1 MRSKTTLASRPRI
14 AVVGAGFAGLT
25 AARELGR
32 QYEVTVLDG
41 SPWFEWLPNTHE
53 LLSGVKRPADL
64 RLPHRALVARAGH
77 RFVQATV
84 AAIDAGAGRL
94 VTSGGR
100 SIGFD
105 ACIVAVGGV
114 HDTFGVPG
122 ADRHAMSFKGV
133 DDCDAIGRRLA
144 QLARRPGRHS
154 VVIVGGG
161 LEGIEALGEILRR
174 FRHSGAFDVSVVEAG
189 ARLLPGTPHALDAA
203 VRAHCAGRDVRIL
216 TRSRVTSVTQSR
228 VRLDTGESLRSDLTM
243 WTGGSAPSPLLQAS
257 GLVDGPG
264 SWVSVKA
271 SLQSR
276 RFDNVFVAG
285 DAAALPR
292 PLGKQAYYAM
302 QMGECAASNVAR
314 ALEGRRLRNFS
325 PSRKPMLVAF
335 GDLDTFLVSGKAV
348 VASPA
353 LAAAKEAI
361 FQVTMA
367 RFDPSFGVA
376 SARRGA
382 SRLVRAAE
390 ELALPALT
398 AGSGRARASLP
409 SRPVRAPRG
418 TATGPS
424 VKKAAA
430 RRPRR
435 RPAGPP

>member
-1 MRSKTTLASRPRI
+1 MHSQTTLASRPRI
-14 AVVGAGFAGLT
+14 VVVGAGFAGLA
-25 AARELGR
+25 AARELSR
-32 QYEVTVLDG
+32 RYAVTVLDQ

-53 LLSGVKRPADL
+53 LLSGVKRPVDL
-64 RLPHRALVARAGH
+64 RLPHRALVAHSGH
-77 RFVQATV
+77 RFVLATV
-84 AAIDAGAGRL
+84 TAIDAATGRL

-100 SIGFD
+100 SFGFD

-114 HDTFGVPG
+114 HETFGVPG

-174 FRHSGAFDVSVVEAG
+174 FRHSAPFAVSLVEAG
-189 ARLLPGTPHALDAA
+189 ARLLPGTPRALDTA
-203 VRAHCAGRDVRIL
+203 VRAHCAGHEVRIL
-216 TRSRVTSVTQSR
+216 TRSRVRSVTPGR
-228 VRLDTGESLRSDLTM
+228 VRLDTGETLRSDLTM

-257 GLVDGPG
+257 GLADGPRN
-264 SWVSVKA
+264 WAPVKA

-302 QMGECAASNVAR
+302 QMGECAADNVVR
-314 ALEGRRLRNFS
+314 ALAGRKLRNFS

-348 VASPA
+348 VSSPA
-353 LAAAKEAI
+353 LAAAKEGI

-367 RFDPSFGVA
+367 RLDPSFGAAAV
-376 SARRGA
+376 RRGA

-390 ELALPALT
+390 ELALPVLT
-398 AGSGRARASLP
+398 AGSDRRRASLP
-409 SRPVRAPRG
+409 SRPVQARRG
-418 TATGPS
+418 TGTGPS
-424 VKKAAA
+424 VKKAAGH
-430 RRPRR
+430 RPRR
-435 RPAGPP
+435 KPAGRP

>member
-1 MRSKTTLASRPRI
+1 
-14 AVVGAGFAGLT
+14 
-25 AARELGR
+25 
-32 QYEVTVLDG
+32 
-41 SPWFEWLPNTHE
+41 
-53 LLSGVKRPADL
+53 
-64 RLPHRALVARAGH
+64 
-77 RFVQATV
+77 
-84 AAIDAGAGRL
+84 
-94 VTSGGR
+94 
-100 SIGFD
+100 
-105 ACIVAVGGV
+105 
-114 HDTFGVPG
+114 
-122 ADRHAMSFKGV
+122 
-133 DDCDAIGRRLA
+133 
-144 QLARRPGRHS
+144 

-174 FRHSGAFDVSVVEAG
+174 FRHSDAFEVSVVEAG

-203 VRAHCAGRDVRIL
+203 VRAHCAGRDVRII
-216 TRSRVTSVTQSR
+216 TRSRVTSVTQAR

-257 GLVDGPG
+257 GLVDRPG

-302 QMGECAASNVAR
+302 QMGECAADNVVR
-314 ALEGRRLRNFS
+314 SLEGRRLRNFS

-335 GDLDTFLVSGKAV
+335 GDLDTFLVSGKSV

-376 SARRGA
+376 SVRRGA

-398 AGSGRARASLP
+398 AGSGRPRASPP
-409 SRPVRAPRG
+409 SRSVRAPRG

-435 RPAGPP
+435 RPAGLP

>member
-1 MRSKTTLASRPRI
+1 MRSPSTSASRPRI

-25 AARELGR
+25 AARQLGR
-32 QYEVTVLDG
+32 QYDVTVLDG

-64 RLPHRALVARAGH
+64 RLPHRALVARSGH
-77 RFVQATV
+77 RFVNAAVAEVDAT
-84 AAIDAGAGRL
+84 AGRL

-100 SIGFD
+100 RIGFD

-133 DDCDAIGRRLA
+133 DDCHAIGRRLA
-144 QLARRPGRHS
+144 QLALRPGRHS

-161 LEGIEALGEILRR
+161 LEGIEAIGEILRR
-174 FRHSGAFDVSVVEAG
+174 FRHRDAFEVSVVEAG
-189 ARLLPGTPHALDAA
+189 ARLLPGAPSALDAA
-203 VRAHCAGRDVRIL
+203 VRAHCARHEVRVL
-216 TRSRVTSVTQSR
+216 TRSRVTQLTAGR
-228 VRLDTGESLRSDLTM
+228 VRLDTGETLRSDLTM

-257 GLVDGPG
+257 GLADGPR
-264 SWVSVKA
+264 SWAPVKA

-302 QMGECAASNVAR
+302 QMGECAADNVVR
-314 ALEGRRLRNFS
+314 ALAGRRLRDFS

-361 FQVTMA
+361 FQLTMA
-367 RFDPSFGVA
+367 RLDPSFGAAAV
-376 SARRGA
+376 RRGT

-398 AGSGRARASLP
+398 VGSDRRRAPLP
-409 SRPVRAPRG
+409 SRPVRARRG
-418 TATGPS
+418 TGTGPS
-424 VKKAAA
+424 VKKAAGH
-430 RRPRR
+430 RPRR
-435 RPAGPP
+435 RPAGRP

>member
-1 MRSKTTLASRPRI
+1 
-14 AVVGAGFAGLT
+14 V
-25 AARELGR
+25 E
-32 QYEVTVLDG
+32 
-41 SPWFEWLPNTHE
+41 
-53 LLSGVKRPADL
+53 
-64 RLPHRALVARAGH
+64 RAGH

-84 AAIDAGAGRL
+84 AEIDAGAGRL

-122 ADRHAMSFKGV
+122 ADRHAMPFKGV
-133 DDCDAIGRRLA
+133 DNCDAIGRRLA
-144 QLARRPGRHS
+144 QLARRPGRRS
-154 VVIVGGG
+154 LVIVGGG

-174 FRHSGAFDVSVVEAG
+174 FRHGDAFEVCVVEAG

-216 TRSRVTSVTQSR
+216 TRSRVTSVTQAR
-228 VRLDTGESLRSDLTM
+228 VRLDTGESLRSDLTL
-243 WTGGSAPSPLLQAS
+243 WTGGSAPSPLLHAS
-257 GLVDGPG
+257 GLADRPG

-276 RFDNVFVAG
+276 RFENVFVAG

-302 QMGECAASNVAR
+302 QMGECAANNVVR
-314 ALEGRRLRNFS
+314 ALEGRRLRNFR

-335 GDLDTFLVSGKAV
+335 GDLDTFLVSGKSV

-367 RFDPSFGVA
+367 RLDPSFSVA
-376 SARRGA
+376 SVRRGA

-390 ELALPALT
+390 ELALPVLT
-398 AGSGRARASLP
+398 VGSRRTRASLP
-409 SRPVRAPRG
+409 SPHVRAPRG

-424 VKKAAA
+424 VKKAVAH
-430 RRPRR
+430 RPRR

>member
-1 MRSKTTLASRPRI
+1 
-14 AVVGAGFAGLT
+14 
-25 AARELGR
+25 
-32 QYEVTVLDG
+32 VTVFDG

-64 RLPHRALVARAGH
+64 RLPHKALVARAGH

-100 SIGFD
+100 TIGFD

-133 DDCDAIGRRLA
+133 GDCDAIGRRLA

-174 FRHSGAFDVSVVEAG
+174 FRHSDAFEVSVVEAG
-189 ARLLPGTPHALDAA
+189 SRLLPGTPHALDAA
-203 VRAHCAGRDVRIL
+203 VRAHCAGRDVRII
-216 TRSRVTSVTQSR
+216 TRSRVTSVTQAR

-257 GLVDGPG
+257 GLADGPR
-264 SWVSVKA
+264 SWAPVTT

-302 QMGECAASNVAR
+302 QMGECVADNVVR
-314 ALEGRRLRNFS
+314 ALAGRRLRSFS

-335 GDLDTFLVSGKAV
+335 GDLDTFLVSGNFV

-367 RFDPSFGVA
+367 RLDPSF
-376 SARRGA
+376 SAAAVRRGA
-382 SRLVRAAE
+382 SRAVRAAE

-398 AGSGRARASLP
+398 VGSGRRRAPLP

-435 RPAGPP
+435 RPAGRP

>member
-1 MRSKTTLASRPRI
+1 MRSQSSPASRPRI
-14 AVVGAGFAGLT
+14 AVVGAGLAGLT

-32 QYEVTVLDG
+32 RYAVTVLDG

-84 AAIDAGAGRL
+84 AAIDAEAGRL

-100 SIGFD
+100 HIGFD

-174 FRHSGAFDVSVVEAG
+174 FRKSDAFAVSVVEAS
-189 ARLLPGTPHALDAA
+189 ARLLPGTPRALDAA

-216 TRSRVTSVTQSR
+216 TRSRVTSVTAGR
-228 VRLDTGESLRSDLTM
+228 VRLDTGETLRSDLTM

-257 GLVDGPG
+257 GLADGPG
-264 SWVSVKA
+264 TWVSVNA

-292 PLGKQAYYAM
+292 PLRKQAYYAM
-302 QMGECAASNVAR
+302 QMGECAAGNVVR

-335 GDLDTFLVSGKAV
+335 GDLDTFLVSGKSV

-376 SARRGA
+376 SVRRGA
-382 SRLVRAAE
+382 SRLVRAVE

-398 AGSGRARASLP
+398 AGSGRTRASLP

>member
-32 QYEVTVLDG
+32 QYAVTVLDG

-133 DDCDAIGRRLA
+133 GDCDAIGRRLA

-174 FRHSGAFDVSVVEAG
+174 FRHSDAFEVTVVESG

-302 QMGECAASNVAR
+302 QMGECAANNVAR

-335 GDLDTFLVSGKAV
+335 GDLDTFLVSGNFV

-367 RFDPSFGVA
+367 RLDPSF
-376 SARRGA
+376 SAAAVRRGA
-382 SRLVRAAE
+382 SRAVRAAE

-398 AGSGRARASLP
+398 VGSGRRRAPLP

-435 RPAGPP
+435 RPAGLP

>member
-1 MRSKTTLASRPRI
+1 
-14 AVVGAGFAGLT
+14 
-25 AARELGR
+25 
-32 QYEVTVLDG
+32 
-41 SPWFEWLPNTHE
+41 
-53 LLSGVKRPADL
+53 
-64 RLPHRALVARAGH
+64 
-77 RFVQATV
+77 
-84 AAIDAGAGRL
+84 
-94 VTSGGR
+94 
-100 SIGFD
+100 
-105 ACIVAVGGV
+105 
-114 HDTFGVPG
+114 
-122 ADRHAMSFKGV
+122 MSFKSV

-174 FRHSGAFDVSVVEAG
+174 FRHSDAFEVSVVEAG
-189 ARLLPGTPHALDAA
+189 ARLLPGTASALDAA
-203 VRAHCAGRDVRIL
+203 VRAHCADHEVRIV
-216 TRSRVTSVTQSR
+216 TRSRVTSVTPGR
-228 VRLDTGESLRSDLTM
+228 VRLDTGETLRSDLTM

-257 GLVDGPG
+257 GLADGPRK
-264 SWVSVKA
+264 WAPVKA

-302 QMGECAASNVAR
+302 QMGECAADNVIR

-335 GDLDTFLVSGKAV
+335 GDLDTFLVSGRSV

-353 LAAAKEAI
+353 LAAAKEAV

-367 RFDPSFGVA
+367 RFDPSFGATAV
-376 SARRGA
+376 RRA
-382 SRLVRAAE
+382 AARLVRAAE

-398 AGSGRARASLP
+398 DGSGRRRASLP
-409 SRPVRAPRG
+409 SRPARAPRE
-418 TATGPS
+418 TASGPS
-424 VKKAAA
+424 ERKVAA

-435 RPAGPP
+435 RPAARP

>member
-1 MRSKTTLASRPRI
+1 MRSQSSLASRPRI

-25 AARELGR
+25 AARELSR
-32 QYEVTVLDG
+32 QYAVTVLDG

-84 AAIDAGAGRL
+84 VAIDAQAGRL

-100 SIGFD
+100 HIGFD

-133 DDCDAIGRRLA
+133 DECDAIGRRLA

-174 FRHSGAFDVSVVEAG
+174 FRKSDAFAVSVVEAG
-189 ARLLPGTPHALDAA
+189 ARLLPGTPRALDAA

-216 TRSRVTSVTQSR
+216 TRSRVTSVTAGR
-228 VRLDTGESLRSDLTM
+228 VRLDTGETLRSDLTM
-243 WTGGSAPSPLLQAS
+243 WTGGSAPSPLLQVS
-257 GLVDGPG
+257 GLADGPG
-264 SWVSVKA
+264 TWVSVNA

-302 QMGECAASNVAR
+302 QMGECAAGNVVR

-335 GDLDTFLVSGKAV
+335 GDLDTFLVSGKSV

-353 LAAAKEAI
+353 LAAAKEAV

-376 SARRGA
+376 AVRRGA
-382 SRLVRAAE
+382 SRLVRAVE
-390 ELALPALT
+390 ELALPALN

-409 SRPVRAPRG
+409 SRLVRAPRG

-424 VKKAAA
+424 AKKAAA

>member
-1 MRSKTTLASRPRI
+1 MRSPSTSASRPRI

-25 AARELGR
+25 AARALGR
-32 QYEVTVLDG
+32 GYSVTVLDG

-64 RLPHRALVARAGH
+64 RLPHRAIVARSGH

-133 DDCDAIGRRLA
+133 DDCHAIGRRLA
-144 QLARRPGRHS
+144 QLALRAGRRS
-154 VVIVGGG
+154 IVIVGGG
-161 LEGIEALGEILRR
+161 LEGIEAIGEILRR
-174 FRHSGAFDVSVVEAG
+174 FRHRDAFEVSVVEAG
-189 ARLLPGTPHALDAA
+189 ARLLPGAPSALDAA
-203 VRAHCAGRDVRIL
+203 VRAHCERHAIRIL
-216 TRSRVTSVTQSR
+216 TRSRVTSVTAAR
-228 VRLDTGESLRSDLTM
+228 VRLDTGETLRSDLTM

-257 GLVDGPG
+257 GLADGPR
-264 SWVSVKA
+264 SWAPVNA

-302 QMGECAASNVAR
+302 QMGECAADNVVR
-314 ALEGRRLRNFS
+314 ALEGRRLRNFN

-335 GDLDTFLVSGKAV
+335 GDLDTFLVSGNSV

-367 RFDPSFGVA
+367 RLDPSYGPEAV
-376 SARRGA
+376 RRGA
-382 SRLVRAAE
+382 SRVVRAAE

-398 AGSGRARASLP
+398 AGSGRRRAALP
-409 SRPVRAPRG
+409 SRPVRARRG
-418 TATGPS
+418 TGTGPS
-424 VKKAAA
+424 EKTAAGH
-430 RRPRR
+430 RPRR
-435 RPAGPP
+435 RPAGRP

>member
-1 MRSKTTLASRPRI
+1 MRSPTNLSSRPRI
-14 AVVGAGFAGLT
+14 AVVGAGFAGLA

-32 QYEVTVLDG
+32 QYAVTVLDG

-53 LLSGVKRPADL
+53 LLSGVKRPTDL
-64 RLPHRALVARAGH
+64 RLPHRALVARSGH

-105 ACIVAVGGV
+105 ACIVAIGGV
-114 HDTFGVPG
+114 HDTFGVQG

-133 DDCDAIGRRLA
+133 EDCDAIRRRLA
-144 QLARRPGRHS
+144 DLARRPGRHS

-174 FRHSGAFDVSVVEAG
+174 FRHSGAFAVNVVESG
-189 ARLLPGTPHALDAA
+189 ARLLPGTPRALDAA
-203 VRAHCAGRDVRIL
+203 VRAHCAGHDVRIL
-216 TRSRVTSVTQSR
+216 TRSRVTSVTPGR
-228 VRLDTGESLRSDLTM
+228 VRLDTGETLRSDLTM

-257 GLVDGPG
+257 GLSDRPRDWAPVR
-264 SWVSVKA
+264 A

-302 QMGECAASNVAR
+302 QMGECAARNVVRMLA
-314 ALEGRRLRNFS
+314 GRRLRDFS

-335 GDLDTFLVSGKAV
+335 GDLDTFLVSGRSV

-353 LAAAKEAI
+353 LAAVKEAV

-367 RFDPSFGVA
+367 QIDPSFGAAAV
-376 SARRGA
+376 RRGA

-398 AGSGRARASLP
+398 AGSGRRRASLP
-409 SRPVRAPRG
+409 SRPVRATLG

-435 RPAGPP
+435 RPAGQP

>member
-1 MRSKTTLASRPRI
+1 MRSPPTSASRPRI

-25 AARELGR
+25 AARALGR
-32 QYEVTVLDG
+32 SYSVTVLDG

-64 RLPHRALVARAGH
+64 RLPHRELVARSGH

-84 AAIDAGAGRL
+84 AAIDAEAGRL

-133 DDCDAIGRRLA
+133 GDCHAIGRRLA
-144 QLARRPGRHS
+144 QLALRPGRHS

-174 FRHSGAFDVSVVEAG
+174 FRRRDAFEVSVVEAG
-189 ARLLPGTPHALDAA
+189 ARLLPGAPSALDAA
-203 VRAHCAGRDVRIL
+203 VRAHCGRHAVRIF
-216 TRSRVTSVTQSR
+216 TRARVTQVTAGR
-228 VRLDTGESLRSDLTM
+228 VRLDTGETLRSDLTM
-243 WTGGSAPSPLLQAS
+243 WTGGSTPSPLLQTS
-257 GLVDGPG
+257 GLADGPH
-264 SWVSVKA
+264 SWAPVKA

-276 RFDNVFVAG
+276 RFENVFIAG

-302 QMGECAASNVAR
+302 QMGECAADNVVR
-314 ALEGRRLRNFS
+314 ALAGRRLRNFS

-348 VASPA
+348 VSSPA

-361 FQVTMA
+361 FQLTMA
-367 RFDPSFGVA
+367 RLDPSFGAAAV
-376 SARRGA
+376 RRGA
-382 SRLVRAAE
+382 SRLARAAE
-390 ELALPALT
+390 ELALPVLT
-398 AGSGRARASLP
+398 VGSDRRRAPLP
-409 SRPVRAPRG
+409 SRPVRARRG
-418 TATGPS
+418 TGTGPS
-424 VKKAAA
+424 AKKAAGH
-430 RRPRR
+430 RPRR
-435 RPAGPP
+435 RPAGRP

>member
-1 MRSKTTLASRPRI
+1 
-14 AVVGAGFAGLT
+14 
-25 AARELGR
+25 
-32 QYEVTVLDG
+32 VTVFDG

-64 RLPHRALVARAGH
+64 RLPHKALVARAGH
-77 RFVQATV
+77 RFVQASV

-100 SIGFD
+100 TIGFD

-133 DDCDAIGRRLA
+133 GDCDAIGRRLA

-174 FRHSGAFDVSVVEAG
+174 FRHSDAFEVSVVEAG
-189 ARLLPGTPHALDAA
+189 SRLLPGTPHALDAA
-203 VRAHCAGRDVRIL
+203 VRAHCAGRDVRII
-216 TRSRVTSVTQSR
+216 TRSRVTSVTQAR

-257 GLVDGPG
+257 GLADGPR
-264 SWVSVKA
+264 SWAPVTT

-302 QMGECAASNVAR
+302 QMGECVADNVVR
-314 ALEGRRLRNFS
+314 ALAGRRLRNFS

-335 GDLDTFLVSGKAV
+335 GDLDTFLVSGNFV

-367 RFDPSFGVA
+367 RLDPSF
-376 SARRGA
+376 SAAAVRRGA
-382 SRLVRAAE
+382 SRAVRAAE

-398 AGSGRARASLP
+398 VGSGRRRAPLP

-435 RPAGPP
+435 RPAGRP

>member
-1 MRSKTTLASRPRI
+1 MRSRTTLASRPRI
-14 AVVGAGFAGLT
+14 AVVGAGFAGVT

-32 QYEVTVLDG
+32 QYAVTVLDG
-41 SPWFEWLPNTHE
+41 SPWFEWLPNIHE

-64 RLPHRALVARAGH
+64 RLPHRALVARLGH

-84 AAIDAGAGRL
+84 EEIDAAAGRL

-105 ACIVAVGGV
+105 ACIVGVGGV

-133 DDCDAIGRRLA
+133 DDCDAIRRRLA
-144 QLARRPGRHS
+144 QLARQPGRHA

-161 LEGIEALGEILRR
+161 LEGVEALGEVLRR
-174 FRHSGAFDVSVVEAG
+174 YRHSGAFAVSIVEAG
-189 ARLLPGTPHALDAA
+189 TRLLPGTPRSLDAA
-203 VRAHCAGRDVRIL
+203 VREHCARHEVRVV
-216 TRSRVTSVTQSR
+216 TGSRVTSVTPGR
-228 VRLDTGESLRSDLTM
+228 VRLDTGETLRSDLTM

-257 GLVDGPG
+257 GLAEGPRD
-264 SWVSVKA
+264 WAPVKP

-276 RFDNVFVAG
+276 HFDNVFIAG
-285 DAAALPR
+285 DAAALPH

-302 QMGECAASNVAR
+302 QMGECAADNVVR
-314 ALEGRRLRNFS
+314 ALAGRRLRNFS

-335 GDLDTFLVSGKAV
+335 GDIDTFLVSGKSV

-367 RFDPSFGVA
+367 RIDPSFGATAV
-376 SARRGA
+376 RRGA
-382 SRLVRAAE
+382 SRLARAAE
-390 ELALPALT
+390 KLALPVFT
-398 AGSGRARASLP
+398 VGSGRRRASLP
-409 SRPVRAPRG
+409 SRSVRATRG
-418 TATGPS
+418 TATGPAG
-424 VKKAAA
+424 KKAAGH
-430 RRPRR
+430 RPRR
-435 RPAGPP
+435 RPAGRP

>member
-1 MRSKTTLASRPRI
+1 MRPKTTHTSRPRI

-32 QYEVTVLDG
+32 QFSVTVLDR
-41 SPWFEWLPNTHE
+41 SPWFEWLPNIHE
-53 LLSGVKRPADL
+53 LLSGVKRSGDL
-64 RLPHRALVARAGH
+64 RLPHRALVARSGH
-77 RFVQATV
+77 RFVQSTV
-84 AAIDAGAGRL
+84 TAIDAGAGRL

-122 ADRHAMSFKGV
+122 ADRHSMSFKGV

-144 QLARRPGRHS
+144 QLAARPGRHS

-174 FRHSGAFDVSVVEAG
+174 FRHSDTFDVSVVEAG
-189 ARLLPGTPHALDAA
+189 ARLMPGTPRALDAA
-203 VRAHCAGRDVRIL
+203 VRAHCARHEVRVL
-216 TRSRVTSVTQSR
+216 TRSRVTQVTAGR
-228 VRLDTGESLRSDLTM
+228 VRLDTGETLRSDLTM

-257 GLVDGPG
+257 GLSDGPR
-264 SWVSVKA
+264 SWAPVKA

-302 QMGECAASNVAR
+302 QMGECAAENVVR

-335 GDLDTFLVSGKAV
+335 GDLDTFLVSGKAAV
-348 VASPA
+348 SSPA

-361 FQVTMA
+361 FQLTMA
-367 RFDPSFGVA
+367 RLDPSF
-376 SARRGA
+376 SAAAVRRGA

-398 AGSGRARASLP
+398 AGSDRRRAPLP
-409 SRPVRAPRG
+409 SRPVRARRG
-418 TATGPS
+418 TGTGPS
-424 VKKAAA
+424 VKKAAGH
-430 RRPRR
+430 RPRH
-435 RPAGPP
+435 RPAGRP

>member
-1 MRSKTTLASRPRI
+1 MRSQTNLASRPRI
-14 AVVGAGFAGLT
+14 AVVGAGFAGLS

-32 QYEVTVLDG
+32 EFAVTVLDG
-41 SPWFEWLPNTHE
+41 SSWFEWLPNIHE

-64 RLPHRALVARAGH
+64 RLPHRALMARSGH
-77 RFVQATV
+77 RFVRATV

-94 VTSGGR
+94 VTTGGR

-122 ADRHAMSFKGV
+122 ADRYAMSFKSV

-174 FRHSGAFDVSVVEAG
+174 FRHSDAFEVSVVEAG
-189 ARLLPGTPHALDAA
+189 ARLLPGTARALDAA
-203 VRAHCAGRDVRIL
+203 VRAHCAGHQVRFV
-216 TRSRVTSVTQSR
+216 TRSRVTSVTPGR
-228 VRLDTGESLRSDLTM
+228 VRLDTGETLRSDLTM

-257 GLVDGPG
+257 GLADGPRT
-264 SWVSVKA
+264 WAPVKA

-276 RFDNVFVAG
+276 RFENVFVAG

-292 PLGKQAYYAM
+292 PVGKQAYYAM
-302 QMGECAASNVAR
+302 QMGECAADNVVR

-335 GDLDTFLVSGKAV
+335 GDLDTFLVSGRSV

-353 LAAAKEAI
+353 LAAAKEAV

-367 RFDPSFGVA
+367 RFDPSIGATAVRRA
-376 SARRGA
+376 AARLG
-382 SRLVRAAE
+382 RAAE

-398 AGSGRARASLP
+398 VGSGRRRASLP
-409 SRPVRAPRG
+409 SRRVRAPRE
-418 TATGPS
+418 TASGPS
-424 VKKAAA
+424 KKKAAA
-430 RRPRR
+430 RRQRR
-435 RPAGPP
+435 RPAGQP

>member
-1 MRSKTTLASRPRI
+1 MRSSPTVASRLRI
-14 AVVGAGFAGLT
+14 VIVGAGFAGLT

-32 QYEVTVLDG
+32 QYAVTVLDG

-64 RLPHRALVARAGH
+64 RLPHRTLVARAGH
-77 RFVQATV
+77 RYVKASV

-100 SIGFD
+100 SLGFD
-105 ACIVAVGGV
+105 ACIVAIGGV

-144 QLARRPGRHS
+144 QLALKAGRHS

-174 FRHSGAFDVSVVEAG
+174 FRHREAFDVIVVEAG
-189 ARLLPGTPHALDAA
+189 ARLLPGTPSALDAA
-203 VRAHCAGRDVRIL
+203 VRAHRARHEVRIL
-216 TRSRVTSVTQSR
+216 TRSRVTSVTAGR
-228 VRLDTGESLRSDLTM
+228 VRLDTGETLRSDLTM

-257 GLVDGPG
+257 ALADGPR
-264 SWVSVKA
+264 SWAPVKP

-276 RFDNVFVAG
+276 LFDNVFVAG

-302 QMGECAASNVAR
+302 QMGECAADNVVR
-314 ALEGRRLRNFS
+314 ALAGRRLRNFS

-335 GDLDTFLVSGKAV
+335 GDLDTFLVSGKSV

-367 RFDPSFGVA
+367 RFDPSFGAAAV
-376 SARRGA
+376 RRGA

-398 AGSGRARASLP
+398 VGSGRRRAPLP
-409 SRPVRAPRG
+409 SRPVRARRG
-418 TATGPS
+418 TGTGPS
-424 VKKAAA
+424 AKKAAGH
-430 RRPRR
+430 RPRR
-435 RPAGPP
+435 RPADRP

>member
-1 MRSKTTLASRPRI
+1 MRSQKTLASRPRI

-25 AARELGR
+25 AARELSR
-32 QYEVTVLDG
+32 QYAVTVLDG

-64 RLPHRALVARAGH
+64 RLPHRTLVARSGH

-84 AAIDAGAGRL
+84 AAIDPAAGRL

-100 SIGFD
+100 TIDFD

-114 HDTFGVPG
+114 HDTFGIPG

-133 DDCDAIGRRLA
+133 ADCDAIGRRLA
-144 QLARRPGRHS
+144 ELARRPGRHS

-174 FRHSGAFDVSVVEAG
+174 FRHSDAFAVTVVEAG
-189 ARLLPGTPHALDAA
+189 ARLLPGTPRALDAA
-203 VRAHCAGRDVRIL
+203 VRAHCAGHEVRIL
-216 TRSRVTSVTQSR
+216 TRSRVTSVTPGR
-228 VRLDTGESLRSDLTM
+228 VRLDTGETLRSDLTM

-257 GLVDGPG
+257 GLADGPRD
-264 SWVSVKA
+264 WAPVRA

-276 RFDNVFVAG
+276 CFDNVFVAG

-302 QMGECAASNVAR
+302 QMGECAADNVVR
-314 ALEGRRLRNFS
+314 ALAGRRLRNFS
-325 PSRKPMLVAF
+325 PSRKPMLIAF
-335 GDLDTFLVSGKAV
+335 GDLDTFLVSGKSV

-353 LAAAKEAI
+353 LAAVKEAV

-367 RFDPSFGVA
+367 QIDPSFGAAAV
-376 SARRGA
+376 RRGT
-382 SRLVRAAE
+382 SRLVRAAQ

-398 AGSGRARASLP
+398 DGPGRRRAALL

-435 RPAGPP
+435 KPAGQP